1 MIFRTVGADGTLL
14 YSSNSMVSHYSN
26 FNTYMHVLPPQD
38 QCVSLGIVNRQVVFS
53 FALNAM
59 SVVVNN
65 PLSIEDDIWYQI
77 FATRYGYSHS
87 RTCIQEAP
95 NCRDADVGR
104 LSVTQLQGATVTTY
118 ATGVGSANA
127 SAIPL
132 MDEVYVGGIS
142 SMMVYR

>member
-1 MIFRTVGADGTLL
+1 M
-14 YSSNSMVSHYSN
+14 
-26 FNTYMHVLPPQD
+26 
-38 QCVSLGIVNRQVVFS
+38 VFS
-53 FALNAM
+53 FALDTM

-65 PLSIEDDIWYQI
+65 PLSIQDDIWYQI
-77 FATRYGYSHS
+77 FATRYGYDCSN
-87 RTCIQEAP
+87 TCIQEAP

-132 MDEVYVGGIS
+132 MDEVYIGGIS
-142 SMMVYR
+142 SMMVCRRNYFEDISINLLYSF

>member
-1 MIFRTVGADGTLL
+1 M
-14 YSSNSMVSHYSN
+14 
-26 FNTYMHVLPPQD
+26 
-38 QCVSLGIVNRQVVFS
+38 FS
-53 FALNAM
+53 FALDAI

-77 FATRYGYSHS
+77 FATRYGCICFHP
-87 RTCIQEAP
+87 CIQEGP

-118 ATGVGSANA
+118 ATGAGSANA

-132 MDEVYVGGIS
+132 MDDIYIGGIS